1 MYTGG
6 GIWIFCKERKKKKP
20 ADEYDFCLTSI
31 DTFSTP
37 WYFKGAYN
45 ARIKYNHTILKEY
58 KPRYFFS
65 RSFTNITMLPSL
77 AIQNLEPRIDVNN
90 DRAPLRSP
98 VLPDN
103 AHIWM

>member
-37 WYFKGAYN
+37 
-45 ARIKYNHTILKEY
+45 
-58 KPRYFFS
+58 
-65 RSFTNITMLPSL
+65 
-77 AIQNLEPRIDVNN
+77 
-90 DRAPLRSP
+90 
-98 VLPDN
+98 
-103 AHIWM
+103 